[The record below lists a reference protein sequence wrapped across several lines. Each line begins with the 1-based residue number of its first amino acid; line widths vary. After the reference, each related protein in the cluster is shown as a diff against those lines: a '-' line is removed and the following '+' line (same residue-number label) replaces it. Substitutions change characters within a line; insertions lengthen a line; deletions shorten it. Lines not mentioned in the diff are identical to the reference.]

1 MRCRLGWR
9 GPGELKRTFGR
20 WIRQVPLRG
29 RFPEATS
36 ERTAELEE
44 MRTMPAEQA
53 QEWTRQ
59 WHEESR
65 NRVKGTVAPP
75 SGAEV
80 RHHISVTR
88 SSYSPNACDQ
98 PKEDQGGHN
107 MVPTT

>member
-1 MRCRLGWR
+1 MRCWLGWR

-44 MRTMPAEQA
+44 MRTMLDEQA

-59 WHEESR
+59 WYEESR
-65 NRVKGTVAPP
+65 EQGQGHCCAAKR
-75 SGAEV
+75 
-80 RHHISVTR
+80 R
-88 SSYSPNACDQ
+88 SQYANIVFS
-98 PKEDQGGHN
+98 
-107 MVPTT
+107 